1 MTPPLKTYETHA
13 GIPTRGSTYAY
24 LLDLLSQLIDRT
36 HYARDPSIPIGTQFT
51 LMTELIDHLIDQSA
65 VLGHLHNTEDALLD
79 KSLARRWL
87 GIAEIFKSIRNVFIS
102 IAKSPS
108 PDIRPEAWAQ
118 IETQLS
124 TMRHTIEIMARRK
137 MQ

>member
-1 MTPPLKTYETHA
+1 MTSLKTYETHA

-24 LLDLLSQLIDRT
+24 FLDLLDQLIDRT
-36 HYARDPSIPIGTQFT
+36 QYARDPSIPIGSQFP

-65 VLGHLHNTEDALLD
+65 TLGHLHNTEDALLD
-79 KSLARRWL
+79 KALARRWL
-87 GIAEIFKSIRNVFIS
+87 GIAEIFKSIRNVFIA

-118 IETQLS
+118 IEQQLS
-124 TMRHTIEIMARRK
+124 AMRHTIEVMARRK

>member
-1 MTPPLKTYETHA
+1 MTSPLKTYETHA

-24 LLDLLSQLIDRT
+24 LLDLLDRLIDRCT
-36 HYARDPSIPIGTQFT
+36 YARDPSIPIGTQFT

-79 KSLARRWL
+79 KALARRWL
-87 GIAEIFKSIRNVFIS
+87 GIAEIFKSIRNVFIA

-108 PDIRPEAWAQ
+108 PDIRPEAWGQ

-124 TMRHTIEIMARRK
+124 TMRHTIEFMARRK